1 MTANAKAAMLVETYC
16 NCFSEST
23 LNQPS
28 NREGKIPL
36 SDRELKQAATTG
48 TAAAVIAAL
57 LFLVLAAG

>member
-1 MTANAKAAMLVETYC
+1 MLVETYC